1 MLVPAVPT
9 EIGQAVRFNAY
20 GGRVRLWQVNM
31 RGTVTRFTAAGNP
44 VITIDDDQPG
54 VYPSGRVVTDT
65 YGCARR
71 IDANHVWIREELEL
85 R

>member
-1 MLVPAVPT
+1 
-9 EIGQAVRFNAY
+9 
-20 GGRVRLWQVNM
+20 
-31 RGTVTRFTAAGNP
+31 
-44 VITIDDDQPG
+44 
-54 VYPSGRVVTDT
+54 VTDT